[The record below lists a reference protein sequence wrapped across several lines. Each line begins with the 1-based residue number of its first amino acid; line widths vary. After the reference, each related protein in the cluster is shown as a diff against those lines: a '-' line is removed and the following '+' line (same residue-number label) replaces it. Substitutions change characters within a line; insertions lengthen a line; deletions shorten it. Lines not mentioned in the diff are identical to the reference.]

1 MTARCNGPERVG
13 RRPGSLAAVS
23 PAAATG
29 GCFVNPD
36 AATAPIDGHTHLL
49 RLASEAVKQ
58 GDLAAEQFCRMLTVE
73 VGHTESTVV
82 YEEHGLELHRYDP
95 AERRHE
101 TPILLVYALVNRPY
115 ILDLQPDRSVIR
127 RLLEAGFAVYLVDW
141 GEPSRL
147 DATLGLAD
155 YVCRYLDNCVDATL
169 ADAGAEDLHLLGYCM
184 GGTMSLMY
192 ATRNQEPIRTLSC
205 MATPVSLD
213 GTGGILERW
222 AEHFDPVQ
230 AADVLGNVPGELLAM
245 EFAMMDP
252 VDQFVTKY
260 VRLYENFEDDDFVE
274 NFARMERWIWDS
286 VDVAGRAFHEF
297 VDGVYRDNHLA
308 RGEFS
313 LDGDPVDLS
322 AIEVP
327 LCQIVGEYDHI
338 VPPASSKP
346 LGDLV
351 GSDDQRLIEFSA
363 GHIGISVS
371 SSAHEE
377 LWPEVTDWLG
387 ERSAPLAQPPTTAE
401 DGPGG
406 SETTP
411 VADDHE
417 QARRTVDAVA
427 RRAAGKLATQRV
439 SSVIRDV
446 RTEGGDAAGNDGA
459 SADATAP
466 GDASRDAG
474 PSDDSTTGPQDVD
487 HPEDADDRE
496 LAERTVDAVARRAA
510 GKVATRRVETDVRGA
525 GVEQSA
531 GADRPRSADEPTAR
545 RGRTPVDALDGI
557 GPTYAERLA
566 TAEIETVAD
575 LGQYSVPVLAAITDA
590 PRGEVTDWL
599 DQVS

>member
-1 MTARCNGPERVG
+1 M
-13 RRPGSLAAVS
+13 S
-23 PAAATG
+23 PAADTG

-127 RLLEAGFAVYLVDW
+127 RLLEAGFAVYLIDW

-192 ATRNQEPIRTLSC
+192 ASQNQDPVRTLSC

-213 GTGGILERW
+213 GTGGVLERW
-222 AEHFDPVQ
+222 ASHFDPAQ
-230 AADVLGNVPGELLAM
+230 AADTFGNVPGEWLAM

-286 VDVAGRAFHEF
+286 VDVAGRAFEEF
-297 VDGVYRDNHLA
+297 VDDVYRNNHLA
-308 RGEFS
+308 TGEFT
-313 LDGDPVDLS
+313 LDGRPVDLS

-338 VPPASSKP
+338 VPPESSKP

-371 SSAHEE
+371 SSAHED
-377 LWPEVTDWLG
+377 LWPAVTDWLG
-387 ERSAPLAQPPTTAE
+387 ERSAPLARLPTTAE
-401 DGPGG
+401 DGQSVP
-406 SETTP
+406 ETTP
-411 VADDHE
+411 AADDHE

-439 SSVIRDV
+439 SSVTRDV
-446 RTEGGDAAGNDGA
+446 RTEGGNTPGNDGA
-459 SADATAP
+459 SADGPAP

-487 HPEDADDRE
+487 HPEDPDDRE
-496 LAERTVDAVARRAA
+496 LAARTVDAVARRAA
-510 GKVATRRVETDVRGA
+510 GKVATRRVEIDVREDGA
-525 GVEQSA
+525 DPSV
-531 GADRPRSADEPTAR
+531 GADRPRSAGEPTSRDDAIS
-545 RGRTPVDALDGI
+545 VDALDGI
-557 GPTYAERLA
+557 GSTYAERLA

-575 LGQYSVPVLAAITDA
+575 LRGYSVPVLAAITDA
-590 PRGEVTDWL
+590 PRGRVKDWL

>member
-1 MTARCNGPERVG
+1 
-13 RRPGSLAAVS
+13 
-23 PAAATG
+23 
-29 GCFVNPD
+29 VNPD

-82 YEEHGLELHRYDP
+82 YEEHGLELHRYEP

-169 ADAGAEDLHLLGYCM
+169 AHAGAEDLHLLGYCM

-260 VRLYENFEDDDFVE
+260 VRLYENLEDDAFVE

-371 SSAHEE
+371 SSAHDE

-387 ERSAPLAQPPTTAE
+387 ERSAPLAETPSTAE

-411 VADDHE
+411 AADDHE
-417 QARRTVDAVA
+417 QARRTVDEVA

-439 SSVIRDV
+439 SSATRDV
-446 RTEGGDAAGNDGA
+446 HAERNDAAEGEEEE

-466 GDASRDAG
+466 ADVSPDDRASDEQTA
-474 PSDDSTTGPQDVD
+474 GPQDVD
-487 HPEDADDRE
+487 YAADSDDRE

-510 GKVATRRVETDVRGA
+510 GKVATRRVGTDVREA

-531 GADRPRSADEPTAR
+531 GADRAQSADESTAR

-566 TAEIETVAD
+566 TAEIETVTD

-590 PRGEVTDWL
+590 PRTEVEDWL